1 MVEFEEAWS
10 IFTSNGFC
18 VLRSVLNAEDLG
30 RISSANLALKKGAK
44 LQSEQVLFTHT
55 KPPENSPP
63 LSEIMNQWLNPHKL
77 DGEGSTREVIQKVND
92 IASDFFGE
100 PMHIYQDLI
109 LCKNEDH
116 REFPWHQDAPF
127 WPIDFTK
134 AATFWIPLSE
144 VNEFNGGLMFSQD
157 YGPRKH
163 AAVNLHTGVKQDGS
177 PKFEPVEIYSP
188 SLYPGDIL
196 VFSPTILPASGTR
209 LGAEERIAH
218 SSVFVDMDA
227 SWNHKIAPNH
237 PRCQY
242 TKHGLLVR
250 D

>member
-1 MVEFEEAWS
+1 MIDFDEARSTFES
-10 IFTSNGFC
+10 RGFC
-18 VLRSVLNAEDLG
+18 VLRGVLISEDLD
-30 RISSANLALKKGAK
+30 RISTAASELKNGAK

-55 KPPENSPP
+55 NPPTKLPP
-63 LSEIMNQWLNPHKL
+63 LSAIMDQWLNPHKL
-77 DGEGSTREVIQKVND
+77 VGEGSTLETVQKLNN
-92 IASDFFGE
+92 IASNFFKE
-100 PMHIYQDLI
+100 PMQIYQDLI
-109 LCKNEDH
+109 LCKNELH

-127 WPIDFTK
+127 WPINFTK

-144 VNEFNGGLMFSQD
+144 VNEFNGGLKFSQD
-157 YGPRKH
+157 YEQKKH

-177 PKFEPVEIYSP
+177 PGFSPLESYAP

-196 VFSPTILPASGTR
+196 VFSPTILHSSGTR

-227 SWNHKIAPNH
+227 TWNHKNAPNH
-237 PRCQY
+237 PRCQH
-242 TKHGLLVR
+242 TIHGSLVR